1 MVVSFWR
8 RLPHS
13 TVPIWLSSGVFSACD
28 EGINRLFWVDWVKNR
43 MLLSSG
49 LGIIVLALFN
59 APMGLPEA
67 FSFLF
72 LSTIV
77 HSPSG
82 VTLEPRMFVACVAS
96 VSLLNVKAVGA
107 DTGNNLGLN
116 LSACFALAIS
126 LCLAGHAWDHDAWSP
141 ILHAA

>member
-1 MVVSFWR
+1 
-8 RLPHS
+8 
-13 TVPIWLSSGVFSACD
+13 
-28 EGINRLFWVDWVKNR
+28 
-43 MLLSSG
+43 MLLFSN

-59 APMGLPEA
+59 ALIGLPEA

-72 LSTIV
+72 LSTIIY
-77 HSPSG
+77 SPSG
-82 VTLEPRMFVACVAS
+82 VALEPRMFVAYVAS
-96 VSLLNVKAVGA
+96 ASLLNVKAVGA

-141 ILHAA
+141 ILHAAQRLLIACDFSAHYSVICCPPQWPHRCWLIQSRLIYPYY